1 MAQEMTVKIH
11 SNLMILEFRVITKK
25 TGITRLDLQ
34 SSYLKSKNL
43 LATHDGQINEQ
54 F

>member
-11 SNLMILEFRVITKK
+11 SNLMILEFKVITKK
-25 TGITRLDLQ
+25 THITRSDLWQ
-34 SSYLKSKNL
+34 SYLKCKNL
-43 LATHDGQINEQ
+43 LAIHDGQINEQ